1 MPRIALN
8 ESEMKNR
15 ILVGSMENRMRIMG
29 YGKRDVA
36 LKAGMP
42 ENTFYYRIRNPETF
56 NIKELRK
63 IFKIL
68 KYPSEEAERI
78 LKQTIY

>member
-1 MPRIALN
+1 MPRIPPS
-8 ESEMKNR
+8 ESEMRNR

-36 LKAGMP
+36 SKVGMP
-42 ENTFYYRIRNPETF
+42 ENTFYYRLRNPETF
-56 NIKELRK
+56 NVKELRK
-63 IFKIL
+63 VFKIL
-68 KYPSEEAERI
+68 KYPAEEAEQI